1 MNKGK
6 ANGKMK
12 GLDLSNPLSQMEYH
26 TQKK

>member
-12 GLDLSNPLSQMEYH
+12 GLDLSNPISSMECH
-26 TQKK
+26 T